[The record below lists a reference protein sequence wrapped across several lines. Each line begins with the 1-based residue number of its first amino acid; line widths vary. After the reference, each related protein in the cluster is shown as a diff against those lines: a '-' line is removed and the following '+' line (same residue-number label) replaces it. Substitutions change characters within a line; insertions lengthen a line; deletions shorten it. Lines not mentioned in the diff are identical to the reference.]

1 MPSPVRPRPGVS
13 RSARRPLR
21 LLLWRARLLIAATL
35 VGGACAVT
43 VAELRPPP
51 APADLVVVAARSLAA
66 GAVLGARDLAT
77 ARLPRDAAPSGA
89 ASTSNDLL
97 GRTVAVDVPA
107 GLPLVEGV
115 VAAPVLE
122 GPPGTVVAPVRFADQ
137 GVAALLT
144 PGTRVDVLAAA
155 SDGADQGG
163 RSLARSALVLAGPAD
178 ATTATG
184 LGGLGDTSGQA
195 PPVLL
200 AVSPADAEAL
210 AGAGSWATLSPVIVG

>member
-1 MPSPVRPRPGVS
+1 MPSPARSRPTAP

-21 LLLWRARLLIAATL
+21 LLLWRVRLLVAAVL

-51 APADLVVVAARSLAA
+51 APTDLIVVAARPLDAGTRLSGGDLTTAA
-66 GAVLGARDLAT
+66 
-77 ARLPRDAAPSGA
+77 LPRDVVPSGTVS
-89 ASTSNDLL
+89 STGDLI
-97 GRTVAVDVPA
+97 GRTVAVSVPA

-115 VAAPVLE
+115 VAAPVLQ

-163 RSLARSALVLAGPAD
+163 RSLARSALVLASPAD
-178 ATTATG
+178 ATTSGLTG
-184 LGGLGDTSGQA
+184 LGDGSGQA

-200 AVSPADAEAL
+200 AVSPDDAEAL